1 MWLSVSQMSTLALM
15 VYALALPS
23 IDWLD
28 CEWADPG
35 KMNQTWLDIVGTS
48 GPSLPRL
55 QCSDIEV
62 PLRWDD
68 LSDATHGQWCNSSLC
83 PSGMANFYVR
93 SLSLTSSRSKRALWL
108 LTGGPGQDGTDH
120 EETALKLAAIG
131 RAQGLPLADMVYYIP
146 DHRGTGKSTRLACP
160 EFESTTSPGGKTIVE
175 EEVPLC
181 LAAITHRW
189 KRQLETFSMQ
199 SAARDMRYAM
209 TRFRTEGH
217 KTSVYGGSY
226 GTLLANRVLQLE
238 NQYSE
243 PWPTQGSLVQQ
254 TILDGVVAPD
264 MYNVLNQ
271 QYSGTAT
278 ARVILKSCASSRN
291 CSSLFDTQDP
301 TTFVIELLRALDR
314 QPCNGW
320 TGSKLRSA
328 FGLLP
333 TLLNSFVSPLVI
345 ASHLKRCTANDALL
359 MHAFEIVELVEAKL
373 QGAFQFP
380 ASFPLFANVANT
392 QQRGTASAPRQDAP
406 PLLRSSGIAINPP
419 QIGFVYDPLQVNLP
433 QSMWP
438 HWNDPYAGGYPTLLN
453 SSVLLMNGGLDSNTP
468 VGYAFHAHQKLGE
481 ATVENVNVNI
491 LIYEPAGHII
501 LFKVPNFAAVR
512 CLSLFLQ
519 NPADPNLESC
529 MPNDSLQALFDMPSR
544 VDKFVLGVQD
554 IEYFIDPPP
563 ATPPPAIP
571 PSSYDVVGMASLII
585 SVITLAFVVLL
596 VMREVIFRSCFR
608 RRSKPKPLLTSH
620 SVTIDSTEL
629 DAETTVAGEQEK
641 SL

>member
-1 MWLSVSQMSTLALM
+1 MTPFLLAAFAT
-15 VYALALPS
+15 VLPS
-23 IDWLD
+23 IDWVD
-28 CEWADPG
+28 CEWADHG
-35 KMNQTWLDIVGTS
+35 KMNQTWLDIVGAS

-55 QCSDIEV
+55 QCSDMEV

-68 LSDATHGQWCNSSLC
+68 LTEAAYGQWCNSPLC
-83 PSGMANFYVR
+83 PSGMANFHVR
-93 SLSLTSSRSKRALWL
+93 RLALASLSQDSLWL

-120 EETALKLAAIG
+120 EETALKLSAIG
-131 RAQGLPLADMVYYIP
+131 RAQGLPLADLVYYIP

-181 LAAITHRW
+181 LATITHQW

-209 TRFRTEGH
+209 TRLRTEGR

-238 NQYSE
+238 SQSSE
-243 PWPTQGSLVQQ
+243 PWPTQGSVVQQ

-264 MYNVLNQ
+264 MYNILNQ

-278 ARVILKSCASSRN
+278 ARVILKSCAASRN
-291 CSSLFDTQDP
+291 CSSLFDSNDP
-301 TTFVIELLRALDR
+301 TTTVIELLRTLDR

-320 TGSKLRSA
+320 TSSKLRMA

-345 ASHLKRCTANDALL
+345 ASRLNRCTATDALL
-359 MHAFEIVELVEAKL
+359 MHAFEVVELVEAKL
-373 QGAFQFP
+373 QDAFQFP

-392 QQRGTASAPRQDAP
+392 QQRVTASAPRQDEP
-406 PLLRSSGIAINPP
+406 PLLRSSGIAIDPP
-419 QIGFVYDPLQVNLP
+419 QIGFIYDPLQVNLP

-468 VGYAFHAHQKLGE
+468 VGYAFHAHQKLSE
-481 ATVENVNVNI
+481 AMVENVNVNI

-501 LFKVPNFAAVR
+501 LFKVPNFAAVQ
-512 CLSLFLQ
+512 CLSFFLQ
-519 NPADPNLESC
+519 NPAHPSLESC
-529 MPNDSLQALFDMPSR
+529 MPNDSLEELFNMPSST
-544 VDKFVLGVQD
+544 DKLVLGVQNIKD
-554 IEYFIDPPP
+554 FI
-563 ATPPPAIP
+563 TPPPTISH
-571 PSSYDVVGMASLII
+571 SSYDGVAMASLII
-585 SVITLAFVVLL
+585 SGITLAFIVLL
-596 VMREVIFRSCFR
+596 FIRPQPFRFR
-608 RRSKPKPLLTSH
+608 PMPKPTLLTSD
-620 SVTIDSTEL
+620 SVAVEVTKLGS
-629 DAETTVAGEQEK
+629 ETTAVSEQDK